1 MNCVVCV
8 CAAVTEG
15 TLLEAIRCGAS
26 GSGALMERTGAGM
39 TCGDCRE
46 DLEELIEEAALLP
59 AGTPAA
65 GLAGGEERHEH

>member
-1 MNCVVCV
+1 MNGVVCI

-26 GSGALMERTGAGM
+26 GSGALMARTGAGM

-46 DLEELIEEAALLP
+46 DLEELIEEATLLP
-59 AGTPAA
+59 AGMPAA
-65 GLAGGEERHEH
+65 AVAGGEGCHEH